1 MRIAKPAKAYRELLD
16 QFEIDLGLT
25 SNQATALENNQP
37 ILLTEDQLDFLL
49 DQIVALDDI
58 DNFLEKFIHS
68 VLPISLSLFVINDR
82 LWKMME
88 RKSWDN
94 NKMLAMSTIPLCAWD
109 KKSKETN
116 HPKAVKRWTVQPGTF
131 EISFDET
138 PRIKITGKGGDFS
151 GFIERKNFL
160 PNYIFES
167 LDIGVVFN
175 NATVETYP
183 TPRDDLDYNYSDY
196 AKVFYEHGFAISI
209 PGENVTLRV
218 GKRIPTK
225 MLGDVYLL
233 IGTRVN
239 IEDKP
244 YQGLMIDIWLRAFH
258 RRIG

>member
-1 MRIAKPAKAYRELLD
+1 MKIAKPAKAYRELLD

-25 SNQATALENNQP
+25 SNQATALEINKP
-37 ILLTEDQLDFLL
+37 ILLTEKQLDFLV

-58 DNFLEKFIHS
+58 DEFLKKFIHS

-94 NKMLAMSTIPLCAWD
+94 DKMLAMSTIPLCAWD
-109 KKSKETN
+109 KKLNDTN
-116 HPKAVKRWTVQPGTF
+116 NPKAVKRWTVQPSTF
-131 EISFDET
+131 ELSLDNT
-138 PRIKITGKGGDFS
+138 PKIKITGKGGDFS

-167 LDIGVVFN
+167 LTISVKFDDANI
-175 NATVETYP
+175 ETYP
-183 TPRDDLDYNYSDY
+183 APRDDLDYNYSDN
-196 AKVFYEHGFAISI
+196 ARVFYEHGFAISI
-209 PGENVTLRV
+209 PGENVTLRI
-218 GKRIPTK
+218 GKRLPIQ

-239 IEDKP
+239 VDNKP
-244 YQGLMIDIWLRAFH
+244 YQGLMIDIWLRAFQ
-258 RRIG
+258 RRMK

>member
-1 MRIAKPAKAYRELLD
+1 MKIAKPAKAYRELLD
-16 QFEIDLGLT
+16 HFEIDLGLT
-25 SNQATALENNQP
+25 SDQVTVLENNQP
-37 ILLTEDQLDFLL
+37 ILLTEKQLDHLV

-58 DNFLEKFIHS
+58 DKFLKKFIHS
-68 VLPISLSLFVINDR
+68 ILPISLSLFVINDR

-94 NKMLAMSTIPLCAWD
+94 DKMLAMSTIPLCAWD
-109 KKSKETN
+109 KKLNDTN
-116 HPKAVKRWTVQPGTF
+116 NPKAVKRWTIQPCTF
-131 EISFDET
+131 ELSLENT
-138 PRIKITGKGGDFS
+138 PTIKIKGKGGDFS

-175 NATVETYP
+175 SATIETYP
-183 TPRDDLDYNYSDY
+183 PPRDDLDYNYSDH
-196 AKVFYEHGFAISI
+196 ASVFSEHGFAISI

-218 GKRIPTK
+218 GKRLPTK

-233 IGTRVN
+233 IGSRVN
-239 IEDKP
+239 AEDKP
-244 YQGLMIDIWLRAFH
+244 YQGLMIDIWLRAFQ

>member
-1 MRIAKPAKAYRELLD
+1 MKIAKPAKAYRELLD

-25 SNQATALENNQP
+25 SDQATALDKNQP
-37 ILLTEDQLDFLL
+37 ILLTKEQLDLLL

-58 DNFLEKFIHS
+58 DKFLKKFIHS

-94 NKMLAMSTIPLCAWD
+94 DKMLAMSTIPLCAWD
-109 KKSKETN
+109 KKLNDTN
-116 HPKAVKRWTVQPGTF
+116 NPKAVKRWTVQPSTF
-131 EISFDET
+131 ELSLDST
-138 PRIKITGKGGDFS
+138 PTIKITGKGGDFS

-167 LDIGVVFN
+167 LTIGVKFDDAN
-175 NATVETYP
+175 IETYP
-183 TPRDDLDYNYSDY
+183 APRDDLDYNYSDY
-196 AKVFYEHGFAISI
+196 ARVFYEHGFAISV
-209 PGENVTLRV
+209 PGENVTLRI
-218 GKRIPTK
+218 GKRLPIK
-225 MLGDVYLL
+225 MLGEVYLL

-239 IEDKP
+239 VEDKP
-244 YQGLMIDIWLRAFH
+244 YQALMIDIWLRAFQ